1 MREEIPAETRTNL
14 FTRATL
20 SLSTQG
26 LQSEYIETAKKL
38 NQNHLRTLIQE
49 VSDLIVDLKYDEK
62 IYGCLVKVCTLLDEN
77 ESQFLE
83 PNGISIDFSR
93 FASGLAKKD
102 RATFQKLTNEQLT
115 QSLLELLKSVK
126 FSPKAALVFSNSGD
140 DFEEK
145 AKVASN
151 QRINLEKVKRKLER
165 ILEDPE
171 KELSREKIKD
181 IQQDVTFMVGILLIG
196 YLLNYVLNEDFNEQ
210 IVDFKQDY
218 ISNKD

>member
-1 MREEIPAETRTNL
+1 MREDIPAETRTNL

-26 LQSEYIETAKKL
+26 LKSEYIETAKKL
-38 NQNHLRTLIQE
+38 NKNHLRTLIQE
-49 VSDLIVDLKYDEK
+49 VSDLIVDLKYEEK
-62 IYGCLVKVCTLLDEN
+62 IYGCLGKVCTLLDGT
-77 ESQFLE
+77 ESQFLD

-93 FASGLAKKD
+93 FAADLAKKE
-102 RATFQKLTNEQLT
+102 RATFKKLTCEQVT

-126 FSPKAALVFSNSGD
+126 FSPNAALVFYNSGD

-145 AKVASN
+145 ATVAYN
-151 QRINLEKVKRKLER
+151 QRINLEKVRRKLER

-171 KELSREKIKD
+171 KELSREIIKD

-196 YLLNYVLNEDFNEQ
+196 YLLNYVLSEDFNEQ

-218 ISNKD
+218 ISNND